1 MRTYLLPENGTFYK
15 ANLHCHS
22 TISDGSLTPEEIK
35 VQYMEEGYSIVAYT
49 DHDIMIPHHELT
61 DEHFLAL
68 EGYEMEINEDL
79 GGLPGKFIRTCHL
92 CFVSLVENPLQVCY
106 HRTKHMPKCSQTS
119 WHLAKFDDT
128 LPDFERVYTPECINE
143 MIRRGVEAG
152 FFVSYN
158 HPTWSK
164 EGYHEYMAYEGMH
177 AMEIV
182 NYSSQSIGYNEYNP
196 RVFDDML
203 RAGKPVFCSAT
214 DDNHNHGKR
223 GTPSYDSFGG
233 FNMIKATALTREAV
247 GEALFA
253 GNFYASEAP
262 LIYELYVEDNE
273 VHITTSPA
281 REITLVTRTRAHR
294 VAYATTDEQGNATP
308 LTSATFKFSP
318 DDGYFY
324 IVVTDNNGRHANTQA
339 YNPETLTLANR

>member
-35 VQYMEEGYSIVAYT
+35 KQYMEKGYSVVAYT

-61 DEHFLAL
+61 DESFLAL

-106 HRTKHMPKCSQTS
+106 HRTKHMPKCSQPS

-143 MIRRGVEAG
+143 MIRRGVEGG

-158 HPTWSK
+158 HPTWSR
-164 EGYHEYMAYEGMH
+164 ENYPTYIAYEGMH
-177 AMEIV
+177 AMEIS
-182 NYSSQSIGYNEYNP
+182 NYSSRTIGYDDYNP

-214 DDNHNHGKR
+214 DDNHNHKQP
-223 GTPSYDSFGG
+223 GTLSYDSFGG
-233 FNMIKATALTREAV
+233 FNMIKASALTREAI
-247 GEALFA
+247 GEALLN

-262 LIYELYVEDNE
+262 LIYELYVEDDQIH
-273 VHITTSPA
+273 VKTSPA
-281 REITLVTRTRAHR
+281 REISLITRTRAHR
-294 VAYATTDEQGNATP
+294 VVYRTTDEEGNLVPITE
-308 LTSATFKFSP
+308 ATFKFTP
-318 DDGYFY
+318 DEGY
-324 IVVTDNNGRHANTQA
+324 IRICVTDEDGRHANTQA
-339 YNPETLTLANR
+339 YDAATLRLANR